1 MRENLGLALG
11 VVGFLLAFISAACRW
26 HARRSRTSTHF
37 ADAIGGAALLSVIS
51 AFILLPPE

>member
-11 VVGFLLAFISAACRW
+11 VVGFLLAFMYAGLRW
-26 HARRSRTSTHF
+26 YARRSRKSSRV
-37 ADAIGGAALLSVIS
+37 ADAIGGAALLTIIT

>member
-11 VVGFLLAFISAACRW
+11 LVGFLLTFVYGGLRW
-26 HARRSRTSTHF
+26 HAHRSRTSSQF
-37 ADAIGGAALLSVIS
+37 ADAIGGAALLTIIT

>member
-11 VVGFLLAFISAACRW
+11 VVGFLLVFVSAALRW
-26 HARRSRTSTHF
+26 HARRSRKSTQL
-37 ADAIGGAALLSVIS
+37 ADALGGAALLTIIT